1 MRACRR
7 GSAIVATPSGIPL
20 DTPENGRRFGEAPNL
35 G

>member
-7 GSAIVATPSGIPL
+7 GSAIVAIPFGAPL
-20 DTPENGRRFGEAPNL
+20 DTPENGPRFGEAPNL